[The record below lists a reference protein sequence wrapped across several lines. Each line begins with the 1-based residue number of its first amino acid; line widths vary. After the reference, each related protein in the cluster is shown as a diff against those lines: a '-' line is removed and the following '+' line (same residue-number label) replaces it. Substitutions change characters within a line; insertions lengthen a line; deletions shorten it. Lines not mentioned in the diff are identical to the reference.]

1 MGKVNLTVSIA
12 DQELPH
18 FRELV
23 ARIKSLGLE
32 VDQELESVGVVTG
45 AIDQEKIQDL
55 KKLKGVANVEESRT
69 FRIAPPESEVQ

>member
-18 FRELV
+18 FREVV
-23 ARIKSLGLE
+23 AHIKRLGLE

-45 AIDQEKIQDL
+45 AIDQEKIQAV
-55 KKLKGVANVEESRT
+55 KKLKGVAHVEESRK
-69 FRIAPPESEVQ
+69 FQIPPPESDVQ